1 MDQKPVRDTHVDPGT
16 ARPRS
21 VPSCSR
27 ADEQA
32 SCTRNGH
39 QLLDAGFCARPR
51 LLSSHRLGLSQLG
64 ERCLPWHRA
73 GLRSL
78 LHREG
83 APQAQRAP
91 LFAASSQLDKAGTP
105 PDGQRGAGCVLTAQ
119 AVACGHR
126 SPAAGPEL
134 VASPQGPGG
143 QSRHRT
149 SPAPS
154 RNPSILCVRLARVL
168 QKCSPPGLRGQ
179 PPPEARWAYWLLA
192 L

>member
-32 SCTRNGH
+32 PCTRNGH

-51 LLSSHRLGLSQLG
+51 LLSSHRPGLSQLG

-105 PDGQRGAGCVLTAQ
+105 RTDSEA
-119 AVACGHR
+119 
-126 SPAAGPEL
+126 PAAFSPHRPWPVATGP
-134 VASPQGPGG
+134 Q
-143 QSRHRT
+143 
-149 SPAPS
+149 
-154 RNPSILCVRLARVL
+154 RLARSLWPLPRAQVANPDTEPAQL
-168 QKCSPPGLRGQ
+168 L
-179 PPPEARWAYWLLA
+179 PETQASSV
-192 L
+192 